1 MSEDPRRVAPAVARN
16 RDPLLAA
23 LRPLLPPTGLVL
35 EVASGSGEHVAHFA
49 PALPQLT
56 WQPSAPL
63 AEERASIDA
72 WCAGQPNVRPALT
85 LDVMALSWPIDQADA
100 VLCVNMIHIAPWAAT
115 LALLAGAAGILAPG
129 APLILYGPFLQ
140 AGVPTAQG
148 NLDFDAKLRAEN
160 PAWGLRALEAVA
172 MAAERFG
179 PPQIT
184 PMPANNLTVAFRRL

>member
-35 EVASGSGEHVAHFA
+35 EIASGSGEHCAHFA
-49 PALPQLT
+49 PALPHLT
-56 WQPSAPL
+56 WQPTAPL

-72 WCAGQPNVRPALT
+72 WCAGLPNVRPALT
-85 LDVMALSWPIDQADA
+85 LDVMAPAWPIDQAAA
-100 VLCVNMIHIAPWAAT
+100 VLCVNMIHIAPWGAT
-115 LALLAGAAGILAPG
+115 LGLLRGAASVLPAGAA
-129 APLILYGPFLQ
+129 LILYGPFLQ

-160 PAWGLRALEAVA
+160 PAWGLRALESVA
-172 MAAERFG
+172 AAAEGFG
-179 PPQIT
+179 SPQIT
-184 PMPANNLTVAFRRL
+184 AMPANNLTVAFRRV

>member
-23 LRPLLPPTGLVL
+23 RRPLLHQSGLVL

-49 PALPQLT
+49 PALPDLT

-63 AEERASIDA
+63 VEERASIDA
-72 WCAGQPNVRPALT
+72 WCAGLPNVRPALT

-100 VLCVNMIHIAPWAAT
+100 VLCVNMIHIAPRAAT

-172 MAAERFG
+172 KAAERFG